1 MRRTLRLG
9 TIACISE
16 KLGLEFAG
24 MDGRQLKLRVL
35 NLQTRKLKRVR
46 TRRRNRVS
54 SVDARIW
61 QHLADMGIFSNA
73 RCWRQVQLVSA
84 TH

>member
-35 NLQTRKLKRVR
+35 HLQTRESACGLDDVIAQ
-46 TRRRNRVS
+46 
-54 SVDARIW
+54 AR
-61 QHLADMGIFSNA
+61 LTPAFGS
-73 RCWRQVQLVSA
+73 
-84 TH
+84 T